1 MNVISEHIGFLIRH
15 HDCVI
20 IPGWG
25 ALIAQYRP
33 AKIDEENGIM
43 LPPSRVL
50 GFNGAVAHNDAML
63 AMSVSR
69 RKGISYDGAVS
80 IVAQEVDALRHQLA
94 ADGEVAIPKIGIFK
108 QNSDNTVT
116 FDHFPEMESS
126 SEFIGLTA
134 VDVTPIAERRNIS
147 RKKVQEYTKRKD
159 VIYLPVSRSIFKIA
173 ASLILLIG
181 LGLVLSTP
189 IVDHKINYAS
199 ISAPAVTMPEPEEVQ
214 LKPTDGLEL
223 FVAMPLTADG
233 VAIDERATAKVV
245 ENDNVPLEDYSG
257 DNAIRFETGD
267 RYCLVIASLA
277 SRELAD
283 RYMAELDFESF
294 GLLEMDGKYRVYVAT
309 GSTLSQAMAL
319 MRDSS
324 FAAKYPDAWVC
335 RR

>member
-1 MNVISEHIGFLIRH
+1 MISEHIGFLIRH

-25 ALIAQYRP
+25 ALIAQYCP
-33 AKIDEENGIM
+33 AKIDEENGVM

-50 GFNGAVAHNDAML
+50 GFNGAIAHNDAML

-108 QNSDNTVT
+108 QNSDNAVT
-116 FDHFPEMESS
+116 FNPFPEMESS

-134 VDVTPIAERRNIS
+134 VDVTPIVERRNAS
-147 RKKVQEYTKRKD
+147 RKKDQEYTKRKDD

-189 IVDHKINYAS
+189 IVDDKINYAS
-199 ISAPAVTMPEPEEVQ
+199 ISTPAVTMPEPDEVQ

-223 FVAMPLTADG
+223 FVAMPLADDG
-233 VAIDERATAKVV
+233 VAIDERATKEVIKGG
-245 ENDNVPLEDYSG
+245 NVPNEVCAG
-257 DNAIRFETGD
+257 ENAVRFETED

-283 RYMAELDFESF
+283 RYMAELDFESL

-309 GSTLSQAMAL
+309 GSTFSQAVAL
-319 MRDSS
+319 MRDSG
-324 FAAKYPDAWVC
+324 FASKYPDAWVC